1 MAKEVVRG
9 TCGACFRSIRVNAS
23 GGITR
28 HGWVERGGR
37 RVGVYDHA
45 WHTGPC
51 FGSRWRPY
59 EVSPDCTKAF
69 VEGEVFPAAVRAVAQ
84 VEYVATRPD
93 FIHEGW
99 VHNRS
104 DGWRE
109 VMVTPYCKQG
119 TFEAKVRSGDRKFYA
134 GREDVPAYETL
145 HEAATTHAAGERDEL
160 FALGTFCLA
169 QIDAWRP
176 GMELSRVVERK
187 GPMAHAPGFMRK
199 GEVVLTKCGRTVK
212 SWAMRSSLWVAGEG
226 DEVTYPKCLAAPSG
240 ESVA

>member
-1 MAKEVVRG
+1 MAKEVIRG

-37 RVGVYDHA
+37 RVGVYQRA

-59 EVSPDCTKAF
+59 EVSPDCTRAF
-69 VEGEVFPAAVRAVAQ
+69 VEGEVFPAAVRAVAH
-84 VEYVATRPD
+84 VEYIATRPE
-93 FIHEGW
+93 FTHEGW
-99 VHNRS
+99 VHNPG
-104 DGWRE
+104 DGHRD
-109 VMVTPYCKQG
+109 VAVAPGCKQG
-119 TFEAKVRSGDRKFYA
+119 NFGAKVRPGDESFNA
-134 GREDVPAYETL
+134 GRERVPAYETL
-145 HEAATTHAAGERDEL
+145 YEAAMADAVGSRDEL
-160 FALGTFCLA
+160 FTLGTYCLA

-176 GMELSRVVERK
+176 GMELRRVVERK
-187 GPMAHAPGFMRK
+187 GPMAHAPGFTRN

-212 SWAMRSSLWVAGEG
+212 SWAMRNPLWLAGEG
-226 DEVTYPKCLAAPSG
+226 DEVTCPKCLAAPVG